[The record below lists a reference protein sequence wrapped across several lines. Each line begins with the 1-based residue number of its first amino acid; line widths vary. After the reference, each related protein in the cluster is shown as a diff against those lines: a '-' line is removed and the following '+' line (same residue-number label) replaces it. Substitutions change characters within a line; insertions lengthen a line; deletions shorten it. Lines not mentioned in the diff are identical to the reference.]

1 MGICESKTKKENK
14 PIESQKM
21 NNCEEENSNNKET
34 HPTSKNSK
42 NEKSSIEEIENNK
55 CPELAKYENSMYLS
69 GKRSEFSHLN
79 NKTVS
84 IFSSGQTEEE
94 VIIRGEINKN
104 CKNKEEDF
112 DNNSFKKLVKNNGGI
127 IIKKDDKNSAIS
139 SIHGTS
145 VDRLFLSKEK
155 LSEIKSIH
163 TSPVYQKSGKLC
175 SNNLVKNNM
184 SENNKSIINQR
195 IKKFLNNN
203 NNNND
208 LLRRSDRINVSMN
221 DNYPLLSIPKTDEPL
236 PDIEE
241 LSTESPILI
250 GNHSLIS
257 E

>member
-1 MGICESKTKKENK
+1 MGICDSKTKKEIK
-14 PIESQKM
+14 PIENQKM

-34 HPTSKNSK
+34 HPTSKN
-42 NEKSSIEEIENNK
+42 EKSSIEEKENNK
-55 CPELAKYENSMYLS
+55 CPELAKYENSMYIS
-69 GKRSEFSHLN
+69 GKKSEFSHLN
-79 NKTVS
+79 NKTAS

-127 IIKKDDKNSAIS
+127 IIKKDDKNSVIS

-145 VDRLFLSKEK
+145 VNRLGLCKEK

-163 TSPVYQKSGKLC
+163 TTPVFQKNGKKC

-184 SENNKSIINQR
+184 SENNKTMINQR
-195 IKKFLNNN
+195 IKRFLNNN
-203 NNNND
+203 NNNNNN
-208 LLRRSDRINVSMN
+208 LLRGSVRINVSMS
-221 DNYPLLSIPKTDEPL
+221 DNCPMLSIPKTDEPL